1 MALHYLETGSTEPEF
16 NLAFEEYVLEN
27 KREGDWLIL
36 WQNESSVII
45 GLNQNV
51 SEEVDE
57 AYVSSHGIR
66 VVRRMTGGGAVY
78 HDLGNLNYSF
88 ITEAGNTAELSMQAL
103 ARPVCSALRSLGLRA
118 ELSGRNDICIDGR
131 EGLRHRP
138 EAQWRQGA
146 PPRHAAVRHGRGTPS
161 PRRSD
166 PGRTS
171 SNPRP
176 QSPCAAGRATFGTS
190 SAGTWTCTVF
200 GVPYSAQ
207 LAQGG
212 LVCESLGQEELAR
225 VEELANAKYRSWD
238 WNRGRS
244 PDFSF
249 RARRR
254 FPAGSIEA
262 QLQLVA
268 GKIEA
273 AAFVGDFLSLRDC
286 SELCEALRGCRFE
299 PAEFAER
306 LRAFPLY
313 EFFGGIGAEEL
324 MLIIFGG
331 VENEGSQKA

>member
-131 EGLRHRP
+131 KVSGTAQRLSGGRVLHHGTLLFDTDADALASALR
-138 EAQWRQGA
+138 
-146 PPRHAAVRHGRGTPS
+146 PRADKFESKAAKSVRSRTGNIRDFLGGDLDVHGF
-161 PRRSD
+161 RR
-166 PGRTS
+166 
-171 SNPRP
+171 
-176 QSPCAAGRATFGTS
+176 AIL
-190 SAGTWTCTVF
+190 
-200 GVPYSAQ
+200 AQ

-225 VEELANAKYRSWD
+225 VGELANAKYRSWD